1 MNSLN
6 HILLKQMIDEGYVA
20 TQKHPSADLWIYN
33 YTAKAQYE
41 KVWNEIT
48 MQCRGLIL
56 NSRLEIVARPFKKFF
71 NLGEENSLPL
81 NHVSFEVFEK
91 MDGSL
96 GILYWHN
103 EIPYIATRGSFESQ
117 QAMKATEILHSKYSN
132 VHAQLNKSHTYLF
145 EIIYPENRIV
155 LDYGTMEDLILLAV
169 IDTQTGIDIALHE
182 IGMPVVKKYHGIQD
196 IHLLRTLEEK
206 NKEGF
211 VIKYENG
218 YRIKVKF
225 DEYIRIHRIVTQVST
240 LTVWEFLM
248 NDMPFDDLLDRVPDE
263 FYEWV
268 KNTIAELQVEFK
280 QIEDQCKLD
289 FKQFDT
295 RKETAMYFMTC
306 QYPSVLFYM
315 LNQKNYDKVIWK
327 MIKPDYSKPFSNLI
341 NDLSQQT

>member
-6 HILLKQMIDEGYVA
+6 LILLQQMIDDGYVSV
-20 TQKHPSADLWIYN
+20 QEHPNADLCIYN

-56 NSRLEIVARPFKKFF
+56 NSRQEIIARPFKKFF

-81 NHVSFEVFEK
+81 NQNSFEVFEK

-96 GILYWHN
+96 GILYWNN
-103 EIPYIATRGSFESQ
+103 EIPHIATRGSFESQ
-117 QAMKATEILHSKYSN
+117 RAVKATEILHSTYKN
-132 VHAQLNKSHTYLF
+132 IHAGLNKAYTYLF

-155 LDYGTMEDLILLAV
+155 LDYGAMEDLILLAV
-169 IDTQTGIDIALHE
+169 IDTQTGMDIALHD
-182 IGMPVVKKYHGIQD
+182 IGTPVVKKYHGIQD
-196 IHLLRTLEEK
+196 IHLLRTLEER

-225 DEYIRIHRIVTQVST
+225 EEYIRIHRIVTQVST

-248 NDMPFDDLLDRVPDE
+248 NDLSFDELLDRVPDE
-263 FYEWV
+263 FYEWI
-268 KNTIAELQVEFK
+268 KHTIEQLQLQFN

-295 RKETAMYFMTC
+295 RKETALYFMTC

-315 LNQKNYDKVIWK
+315 LNQKNYHNMIWK
-327 MIKPDYSKPFSNLI
+327 MIRPAYSKPFSTLNNQTNL
-341 NDLSQQT
+341 LT